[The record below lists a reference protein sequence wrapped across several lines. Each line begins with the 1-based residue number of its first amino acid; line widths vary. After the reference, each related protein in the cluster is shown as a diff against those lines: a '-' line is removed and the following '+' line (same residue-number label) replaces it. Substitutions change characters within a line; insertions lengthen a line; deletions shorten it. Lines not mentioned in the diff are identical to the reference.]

1 MKLSEYCEKNIE
13 HLASTI
19 ESFVKSRPNQKIH
32 LNHYFSQYCDDLKKM
47 RHCELDKNFVDD
59 LSKVGCATKD
69 DLVRL
74 VDARPLNGSDYILS
88 EIESALQNRGRG
100 WGDSL
105 IINRIFEILKT
116 KPANAPDLMNRT
128 LIACREK
135 LSSLEGYI
143 SIASDPQNENP
154 RQTIYMYGLRM

>member
-1 MKLSEYCEKNIE
+1 MKLSEECSKQIDS
-13 HLASTI
+13 LANTI
-19 ESFVKSRPNQKIH
+19 ESFIRTYPNQKTN
-32 LNHYFSQYCDDLKKM
+32 LNYYFSRYCEDLKKM
-47 RHCELDKNFVDD
+47 RYCEFDKDFVDE
-59 LSKVGCATKD
+59 LSKLAYSTRED
-69 DLVRL
+69 IVRL
-74 VDARPLNGSDYILS
+74 VDARSLNGSDYILS

-128 LIACREK
+128 LIACRER
-135 LSSLEGYI
+135 LSALEGYI
-143 SIASDPQNENP
+143 GIASDPQNENP